1 MFESFFPR
9 PKLFLLSA
17 ILSAAVAIIVW
28 YGFGTEIGRALALRW
43 IQTRIIQSLV
53 WAISSVRNF
62 CGFIFIIFLYVPRLP
77 CSGFAIC
84 RINGKS
90 GRLLAAS

>member
-28 YGFGTEIGRALALRW
+28 YGFGTEIGRALGLCAGYR
-43 IQTRIIQSLV
+43 
-53 WAISSVRNF
+53 
-62 CGFIFIIFLYVPRLP
+62 PE
-77 CSGFAIC
+77 
-84 RINGKS
+84 
-90 GRLLAAS
+90 

>member
-28 YGFGTEIGRALALRW
+28 YGFGTEIGRTLGFALDTDPNNP
-43 IQTRIIQSLV
+43 IV
-53 WAISSVRNF
+53 GVGYFISSE
-62 CGFIFIIFLYVPRLP
+62 FLWFYLYYIRSNHNHPYHPENNNL
-77 CSGFAIC
+77 
-84 RINGKS
+84 
-90 GRLLAAS
+90 